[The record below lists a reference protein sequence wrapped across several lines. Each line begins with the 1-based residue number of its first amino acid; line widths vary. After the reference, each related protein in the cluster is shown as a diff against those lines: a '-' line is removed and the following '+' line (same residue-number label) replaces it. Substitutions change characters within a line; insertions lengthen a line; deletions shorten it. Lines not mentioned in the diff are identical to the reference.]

1 MVNRRKR
8 QQRGILLSFVGI
20 LVGLLLTLGF
30 RLLGYWTFE
39 ISLLGTWLLV
49 AAGVHAGLWLLLEV
63 GWRRYERWDPHFLY
77 LPWACIV
84 LLFTLL
90 IHSVPEVRY
99 LVPFG
104 YFVNLLFLVGLAGF
118 WEVLIFSGLMAGGYF
133 GAILLVLRRG
143 EEISFGYES
152 MMAVLILVLGAY
164 AGTVLERARR
174 HRTSLRRASD
184 QLRKLSVAVD
194 QSPSLL
200 IITDT
205 EGRIEYVNPRF
216 VQTTGYSLEEARG
229 KTPAIL
235 RSEDTPEKTYEELW
249 QTILDGEVWKGEL
262 KNLKKDGAPYWVIAS
277 ISPLR
282 DSSGSITHFLGV
294 QEDITRRKE
303 VEAQLVQAQKMES
316 VGQLVS
322 GVAHDF
328 NNLLT
333 GVLGFTELA
342 LSKVADGDPLHQD
355 LDEIRK
361 AGETASAL
369 TQQLLA
375 FGRQQML
382 WPEVLNLNQVLTTTE
397 ELLRR
402 TITEDIELETAL
414 EPDLGLVSADPAQI
428 QQILVNLIE
437 TENAEL
443 GERFANKHV
452 AVRPGR
458 YVMLAVSDT
467 GPGMTEE
474 IRARVFEPFFTTK
487 ERGRGTGLGLATVYG
502 IVKQSRGYIWVYS
515 EPGQGTTFKVFLPR
529 IEEVVP
535 EVSEAVVV
543 DERLAGAETI
553 LLVEDDNVVRS
564 LAEAILVGA
573 GYRVLAAEDSA
584 RAKERWQEAVVD
596 LLITDIVMPGINGV
610 ELAEQLTALRPDLK
624 VLLVSG
630 HAERTIIEDRLA
642 DPTIPFIGKPFKVT
656 EFLAKVRQVLDT

>member
-1 MVNRRKR
+1 MS
-8 QQRGILLSFVGI
+8 RGG
-20 LVGLLLTLGF
+20 
-30 RLLGYWTFE
+30 RL
-39 ISLLGTWLLV
+39 I
-49 AAGVHAGLWLLLEV
+49 
-63 GWRRYERWDPHFLY
+63 
-77 LPWACIV
+77 
-84 LLFTLL
+84 
-90 IHSVPEVRY
+90 
-99 LVPFG
+99 
-104 YFVNLLFLVGLAGF
+104 
-118 WEVLIFSGLMAGGYF
+118 
-133 GAILLVLRRG
+133 
-143 EEISFGYES
+143 
-152 MMAVLILVLGAY
+152 
-164 AGTVLERARR
+164 
-174 HRTSLRRASD
+174 
-184 QLRKLSVAVD
+184 
-194 QSPSLL
+194 
-200 IITDT
+200 
-205 EGRIEYVNPRF
+205 
-216 VQTTGYSLEEARG
+216 
-229 KTPAIL
+229 
-235 RSEDTPEKTYEELW
+235 
-249 QTILDGEVWKGEL
+249 
-262 KNLKKDGAPYWVIAS
+262 
-277 ISPLR
+277 
-282 DSSGSITHFLGV
+282 
-294 QEDITRRKE
+294 
-303 VEAQLVQAQKMES
+303 
-316 VGQLVS
+316 
-322 GVAHDF
+322 
-328 NNLLT
+328 
-333 GVLGFTELA
+333 
-342 LSKVADGDPLHQD
+342 
-355 LDEIRK
+355 
-361 AGETASAL
+361 
-369 TQQLLA
+369 
-375 FGRQQML
+375 
-382 WPEVLNLNQVLTTTE
+382 
-397 ELLRR
+397 
-402 TITEDIELETAL
+402 
-414 EPDLGLVSADPAQI
+414 
-428 QQILVNLIE
+428 IE